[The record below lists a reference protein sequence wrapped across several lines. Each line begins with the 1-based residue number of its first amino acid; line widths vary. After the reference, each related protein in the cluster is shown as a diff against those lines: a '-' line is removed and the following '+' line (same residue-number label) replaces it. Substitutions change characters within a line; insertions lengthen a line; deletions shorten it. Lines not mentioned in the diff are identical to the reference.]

1 VRRLGVVGFIAKGL
15 VIAGAGVLVIVA
27 ASRSVAISSRWE

>member
-1 VRRLGVVGFIAKGL
+1 MRRLGVVGYIAKGL

-27 ASRSVAISSRWE
+27 ASRSQP